1 RVLFRSLLEAVGV
14 DRLAV
19 DGDQHVAGLNSG
31 LGGRR
36 AFERRDDLDGAVL
49 DAEIETDSRIV
60 AGRADPHLFVIARGE
75 IFRVRVELAKDAAN
89 RILDDPPLLDR
100 VDVLVADARDD
111 ARQKLDVLGLET
123 AGAGDRHA
131 VRIAARVESRFALG
145 EHRAAQRGRE
155 PEDRARR
162 EYQNAPYVQG
172 HTRKPPLA
180 SAHISTACAK
190 SGNLFFKSWNSVPMQ
205 GSQGSRAAVRGGRD
219 APP

>member
-1 RVLFRSLLEAVGV
+1 
-14 DRLAV
+14 
-19 DGDQHVAGLNSG
+19 
-31 LGGRR
+31 
-36 AFERRDDLDGAVL
+36 
-49 DAEIETDSRIV
+49 
-60 AGRADPHLFVIARGE
+60 
-75 IFRVRVELAKDAAN
+75 
-89 RILDDPPLLDR
+89 
-100 VDVLVADARDD
+100 
-111 ARQKLDVLGLET
+111 DVLGLET

-219 APP
+219 APPFEFLENGGREVRRDSLRDPRVRIHRLPAVADLEIQSRLAPTAG